1 MLFRSTDPG
10 GRVTISARPSPEG
23 ERCIIEVV
31 DTGIWIDPA
40 LHERVFERF
49 FQADSGGTRAYGGMG
64 VGLALVKV
72 LTEAH
77 GASVSLESTPG
88 KGTCVRLD
96 WPSRAPSETAAAGD
110 GQVDLT
116 ASRQSQITHEPGSVT
131 G

>member
-1 MLFRSTDPG
+1 
-10 GRVTISARPSPEG
+10 
-23 ERCIIEVV
+23 
-31 DTGIWIDPA
+31 
-40 LHERVFERF
+40 
-49 FQADSGGTRAYGGMG
+49 
-64 VGLALVKV
+64 
-72 LTEAH
+72 
-77 GASVSLESTPG
+77 VSLESTPG